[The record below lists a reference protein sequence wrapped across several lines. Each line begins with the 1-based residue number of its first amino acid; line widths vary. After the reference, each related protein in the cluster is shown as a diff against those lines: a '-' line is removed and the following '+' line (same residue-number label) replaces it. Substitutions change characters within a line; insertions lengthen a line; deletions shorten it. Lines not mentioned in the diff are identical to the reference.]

1 MAKDFFAHV
10 AKHFPPGVI
19 KKAERRYQ
27 ELRREMLLREL
38 RQTLKVPQSRVAKAA
53 GIKQSNLSRLE
64 KQSDMQIATLRK
76 IVSALGGKLEV
87 IARFKGADVRII
99 LPPAA

>member
-1 MAKDFFAHV
+1 MAKDFFEHIARR
-10 AKHFPPGVI
+10 FPPKVI
-19 KKAERRYQ
+19 AAGQARYQ

-38 RQTLKVPQSRVAKAA
+38 RETLKVPQSRVAKAT

-64 KQSDMQIATLRK
+64 KQRDMQIATLRK
-76 IVSALGGKLEV
+76 IVAALGGKLEL
-87 IARFKGADVRII
+87 IARFKGADVRIK

>member
-1 MAKDFFAHV
+1 MAKDFFAHI
-10 AKHFPPGVI
+10 AKRFPTRVL
-19 KKAERRYQ
+19 KKADTRYR

-38 RQTLKVPQSRVAKAA
+38 REALRVPQSRVAKKA

-64 KQSDMQIATLRK
+64 KQNDMQIATLRK

-87 IARFKGADVRII
+87 IARFKDADVRIV
-99 LPPAA
+99 LPRAA

>member
-1 MAKDFFAHV
+1 MAKDFFEHV
-10 AKHFPPGVI
+10 SKRFPPKVI
-19 KKAERRYQ
+19 AMGHVRYQ

-38 RQTLKVPQSRVAKAA
+38 RETLKVPQSRVARAA

-64 KQSDMQIATLRK
+64 KQRDMQIATLRK
-76 IVSALGGKLEV
+76 IVSALGGKLEI
-87 IARFKGADVRII
+87 IARFKETDVRIM

>member
-10 AKHFPPGVI
+10 AKRFPAAVLE
-19 KKAERRYQ
+19 KAHARYQ
-27 ELRREMLLREL
+27 QLRRQMLLREL
-38 RQTLKVPQSRVAKAA
+38 RQALKVPQGRVAKAA

-64 KQSDMQIATLRK
+64 RQSDMQIATLRK
-76 IVSALGGKLEV
+76 IVGALGGKLEV
-87 IARFKGADVRII
+87 IARFKDADVRIV

>member
-10 AKHFPPGVI
+10 KKRFPSKVI
-19 KKAERRYQ
+19 RKAERRYQ
-27 ELRREMLLREL
+27 ELRQEMLLREL
-38 RQTLKVPQSRVAKAA
+38 RQTLKVPQSRVATAA
-53 GIKQSNLSRLE
+53 GMKQSNLSRLE
-64 KQSDMQIATLRK
+64 KQSDMQIATLQK

>member
-1 MAKDFFAHV
+1 MAKDFFEHV
-10 AKHFPPGVI
+10 AKRFPPKVLA
-19 KKAERRYQ
+19 KAKARYQ

-38 RQTLKVPQSRVAKAA
+38 RQTLRVPQSQLARAS

-76 IVSALGGKLEV
+76 IVTALGGKLEV
-87 IARFKGADVRII
+87 IARFQDADVRIK

>member
-10 AKHFPPGVI
+10 AKRFPPKVI
-19 KKAERRYQ
+19 RKAERRYQ

-38 RQTLKVPQSRVAKAA
+38 RQALKVPQSHVAKAA

-64 KQSDMQIATLRK
+64 KQSDMQIATLQR
-76 IVSALGGKLEV
+76 IISALGGKLEV
-87 IARFKGADVRII
+87 IARFKGADVRIN

>member
-1 MAKDFFAHV
+1 MAKDFFQHV
-10 AKHFPPGVI
+10 ARRFPPKVLE
-19 KKAERRYQ
+19 KAQSRFQ
-27 ELRREMLLREL
+27 ELRREMLLREI

-53 GIKQSNLSRLE
+53 GIKQSNLSRME
-64 KQSDMQIATLRK
+64 KQNDMQIATLRK

>member
-1 MAKDFFAHV
+1 MANDFFEHV
-10 AKHFPPGVI
+10 ARRFPAKVI
-19 KKAERRYQ
+19 ATGQARYQ

-38 RQTLKVPQSRVAKAA
+38 RETLKVPQSRIAKAT

-64 KQSDMQIATLRK
+64 KQRDMQIATLRK
-76 IVSALGGKLEV
+76 IVAALGGKLEL
-87 IARFKGADVRII
+87 IARFKDADVRIK

>member
-10 AKHFPPGVI
+10 AKRFPPRVI
-19 KKAERRYQ
+19 RKAERRYQ

>member
-1 MAKDFFAHV
+1 MAKDFFEHV
-10 AKHFPPGVI
+10 AKRFPPKVLN
-19 KKAERRYQ
+19 KAHSRYQ
-27 ELRREMLLREL
+27 ELRREMLLREI
-38 RQTLKVPQSRVAKAA
+38 RTALKVPQSRVAKAA

-76 IVSALGGKLEV
+76 IVAAMGGKLEV
-87 IARFKGADVRII
+87 IARFKDTDVRIV

>member
-10 AKHFPPGVI
+10 VKRFPPQVLE
-19 KKAERRYQ
+19 KAQARYQ
-27 ELRREMLLREL
+27 VLRREMLLREL
-38 RQTLKVPQSRVAKAA
+38 RQTLRVPQNRLAKAA
-53 GIKQSNLSRLE
+53 GMKQSNLSRLE
-64 KQSDMQIATLRK
+64 KQSDMQIATLGK

-87 IARFKGADVRII
+87 IARFKGADVRIK

>member
-1 MAKDFFAHV
+1 MAKDFLQHV
-10 AKHFPPGVI
+10 SKRFPAKVLD
-19 KKAERRYQ
+19 KAQARYQ
-27 ELRREMLLREL
+27 ELRSEMLLREI
-38 RQTLKVPQSRVAKAA
+38 RTALKVPQARVAKAA

-76 IVSALGGKLEV
+76 IVSAMGGKLEV
-87 IARFKGADVRII
+87 IARFKDADVKII